1 MQLLPDL
8 NLSML
13 VDRAGGTNR
22 VARECGLTSGAV
34 SHWLRAGRLPDSDLK
49 GETDY
54 AVKLLELAGLEREVD
69 VWEVRLLGR
78 REVAPVKIGA

>member
-1 MQLLPDL
+1 MQLIPEL

-13 VDRAGGTNR
+13 IDRAGGTNR

-54 AVKLLELAGLEREVD
+54 AVKLLALAGLTGEVD

-78 REVAPVKIGA
+78 RDTAPEKIGA

>member
-1 MQLLPDL
+1 MQLLPEL
-8 NLSML
+8 NLTIL
-13 VDRAGGTNR
+13 IDRAGGTNR
-22 VARECGLTSGAV
+22 VARECGLISGAV

-54 AVKLLELAGLEREVD
+54 AVKLLELAGLTGEVD